1 MKDKQGILRGRCTVC
16 NCTEYITPKDKLRC
30 RTCNHVPAKHEDV
43 GQLRG
48 QIHDVND
55 PRSLCSNDEDEVEWE
70 SVVSLESAGQFNF
83 RSANVVEAWSGLGG
97 DDSVVEGSSFLYCQI
112 PGCNDMA
119 TFDLNTRQYTS
130 VYCYNHSSTMPVTN
144 AVSNVPFMPSIPS
157 QPNMIIT
164 NSGQSTRDVSQ
175 NGQQNVFCR

>member
-43 GQLRG
+43 GQIG

-55 PRSLCSNDEDEVEWE
+55 SLCSNYEDEVDWE

-83 RSANVVEAWSGLGG
+83 RSANVVEAWSGPGG
-97 DDSVVEGSSFLYCQI
+97 DDLSGTSAESSSFLYCHI
-112 PGCNDMA
+112 PGCNDVA
-119 TFDLNTRQYTS
+119 SFDLNTRQYTS
-130 VYCYNHSSTMPVTN
+130 VYCYNHLSTAPVTN
-144 AVSNVPFMPSIPS
+144 AVSNVPSVPHL
-157 QPNMIIT
+157 QPNMMAT
-164 NSGQSTRDVSQ
+164 NSGQSPVHNVSQ
-175 NGQQNVFCR
+175 NAQLNVFYR